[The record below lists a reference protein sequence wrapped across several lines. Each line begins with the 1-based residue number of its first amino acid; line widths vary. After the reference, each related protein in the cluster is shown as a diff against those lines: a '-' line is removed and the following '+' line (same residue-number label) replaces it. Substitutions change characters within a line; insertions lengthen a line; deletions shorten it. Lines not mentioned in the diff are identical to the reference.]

1 MAIQKT
7 DQIIPEG
14 STVFYRA
21 SLVDQDSVRI
31 PVADVDAITLTL
43 TDSATGTVI
52 NSRSAQSV
60 LNTNN
65 GTYVYS
71 NASITG
77 ASNAE
82 PVKITATAHGLSNGD
97 WVNITG
103 VTGNSAANGTWKVT
117 IVDDDNFSLNNSSA
131 NGNYVSGGTF
141 TYSLFTMEF
150 QPDDNAIVTTDIGED
165 QVERHRAL
173 FEVTYDTDKAVI
185 RPIDLFVQQLSN
197 V

>member
-21 SLVDQDSVRI
+21 SLVNQDSVRI
-31 PVADVDAITLTL
+31 PVADVDSITLTL
-43 TDSATGTVI
+43 TDAATGTVI
-52 NSRSAQSV
+52 NSRDSQNV
-60 LNTNN
+60 LNANN

-82 PVKITATAHGLSNGD
+82 PIKITATDHGLSNGD
-97 WVNITG
+97 WVNITE

-141 TYSLFTMEF
+141 TYCLFTFEF
-150 QPDDNAIVTTDIGED
+150 QPDDNVIVTTTIGED

-173 FEVTYDTDKAVI
+173 FHVTYDTDRAVI